1 MAFKFILLC
10 FCTGPGKDLQN
21 LFLLDMSL
29 ANQSQHAF
37 WTDLSISD
45 SKLFVTADYVW
56 GPDDSHYGEHRYI
69 ISAYVRRSSSIL
81 DNRSYYLDDRY
92 MTASKYNLDTNADVL
107 GSEKPEIIARL
118 RRVKHQAPR

>member
-1 MAFKFILLC
+1 
-10 FCTGPGKDLQN
+10 
-21 LFLLDMSL
+21 MSL